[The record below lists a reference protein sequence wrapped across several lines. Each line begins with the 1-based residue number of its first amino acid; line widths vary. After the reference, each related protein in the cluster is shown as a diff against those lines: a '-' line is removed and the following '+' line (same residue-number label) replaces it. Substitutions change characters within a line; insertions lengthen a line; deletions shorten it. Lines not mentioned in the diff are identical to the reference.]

1 MTLSLVSEI
10 ERPMRKEKDHRNSD
24 PRRSLEINPAYPD
37 RSYTNDDEKLVPGG
51 GNDMK
56 YRKPAEIPTLSGI
69 KKLFVTDAKSV
80 RDKSAA

>member
-37 RSYTNDDEKLVPGG
+37 RSYTNDDENFFLGG
-51 GNDMK
+51 SM
-56 YRKPAEIPTLSGI
+56 T
-69 KKLFVTDAKSV
+69 
-80 RDKSAA
+80 